1 MNKQWQNFYPQ
12 MNYSFKGLVDP
23 EMNTMSLM
31 THPHVVT
38 SPYDLR
44 SSSDHSLRYFRFSPR
59 AFCPSIENE
68 CTVY

>member
-38 SPYDLR
+38 SP
-44 SSSDHSLRYFRFSPR
+44 
-59 AFCPSIENE
+59 
-68 CTVY
+68 